1 MSPPYS
7 LGKVTK
13 VPFVYSRY
21 TGWDANSMGIV
32 MLMGPFLHCTA
43 VFLLSAATVRD
54 FLSLAPSEI
63 PKENGK
69 TWRTKRTWRELGW
82 QNRLRL
88 VYLRLIHCLT
98 TGLVPWVLRFGTAS

>member
-7 LGKVTK
+7 LGKVTS

-21 TGWDANSMGIV
+21 TGWDANSMGLL
-32 MLMGPFLHCTA
+32 MLLSPFFHCLA
-43 VFLLSAATVRD
+43 VFVLSAATVRD
-54 FLSLAPSEI
+54 FLSLAACEI
-63 PKENGK
+63 PKEKGK

-98 TGLVPWVLRFGTAS
+98 TGLVPWVLRFGTPS